1 VALVFLV
8 WACDGSSVQLVIV
21 AAKGPMSVQSGLLMN
36 VPNPSRERS
45 QVAPNGRWMDR
56 RIETAIEI
64 MREGL
69 HRNLPMQDLA
79 SEVHLSRWHF
89 IRLFKAETSFSPKQ
103 YVLNL
108 KMKQAE
114 QLLNESFLSVKEIA
128 ASLGFEDRSQFSRE
142 FKKICG
148 CAPTAFRARRGTSTV
163 Y

>member
-1 VALVFLV
+1 MH
-8 WACDGSSVQLVIV
+8 
-21 AAKGPMSVQSGLLMN
+21 GPG
-36 VPNPSRERS
+36 PSRERS
-45 QVAPNGRWMDR
+45 QVVPNGTWMDR

-69 HRNLPMQDLA
+69 HRNLPVRELA

-108 KMKQAE
+108 KMEQAE

-128 ASLGFEDRSQFSRE
+128 ASLGFENRSQFSRE
-142 FKKICG
+142 FKKFRG
-148 CAPTAFRARRGTSTV
+148 CAPKAFRARRGTSHA

>member
-1 VALVFLV
+1 
-8 WACDGSSVQLVIV
+8 
-21 AAKGPMSVQSGLLMN
+21 
-36 VPNPSRERS
+36 
-45 QVAPNGRWMDR
+45 MDR

-69 HRNLPMQDLA
+69 HRNLPMQDIA

-103 YVLNL
+103 YALSL

-142 FKKICG
+142 FKKFRG
-148 CAPTAFRARRGTSTV
+148 CAPTAFRALRGTSTV

>member
-1 VALVFLV
+1 
-8 WACDGSSVQLVIV
+8 
-21 AAKGPMSVQSGLLMN
+21 M
-36 VPNPSRERS
+36 
-45 QVAPNGRWMDR
+45 PNGRWMDR

-69 HRNLPMQDLA
+69 HRNLPMQDVA

-89 IRLFKAETSFSPKQ
+89 IRLFKAETSYSPKQ

-108 KMKQAE
+108 KMAHAE

-142 FKKICG
+142 FKKFRG
-148 CAPTAFRARRGTSTV
+148 CAPTEFRARRGTSTV